1 MGYKVVCARALSPSG
16 WTRLQWVVMSCVA
29 ALAVFALNHA
39 SAQAVIV
46 VQPGDTFSGIAARFI
61 GDARKWRQ
69 MYSEQ
74 DSGLPNPNL
83 ILIGQR
89 FEVVS
94 AADGS
99 KYLRV
104 VGGGAVAA
112 RTVAPTAVAKQAVGP
127 TALPETLVVG
137 VLPNIAAEKLMARY
151 ENLKRYLER
160 VNDNQVRIVVPANFK
175 AFFDS
180 TMKGEYDLAIS
191 APNLARVA
199 QMDANLIPL
208 AMYEPRINA
217 LFVAPINSQIKSGRD
232 VRGQTVAFA
241 NPQSLVAMYGQ
252 QWLKSLDLVS
262 GKDYEVKAAR
272 TDMGVGRM
280 MLLGEAVAAIMSE
293 GEFMSLPP
301 DELAQM
307 HAVEVF
313 ARIPNFV
320 VLGNPRLG
328 RAPLERVKTEL
339 EEFLADQKDGA
350 AFKSAGG
357 VTGIV
362 EPNETTLRELDAFV
376 AQTRQAMGVVK

>member
-1 MGYKVVCARALSPSG
+1 MEDKVVCTRPTLPSG
-16 WTRLQWVVMSCVA
+16 LTRLRWFVMSCVA
-29 ALAVFALNHA
+29 AFVAFAVNGA
-39 SAQAVIV
+39 SAQTIIEVKA
-46 VQPGDTFSGIAARFI
+46 GDTFSGITARFL

-69 MYSEQ
+69 MYSPEL
-74 DSGLPNPNL
+74 SGLPNPDL

-89 FEVVS
+89 FEVVA
-94 AADGS
+94 AADGG

-104 VGGGAVAA
+104 VGAGAVARA
-112 RTVAPTAVAKQAVGP
+112 VAPAVARKQPVGP
-127 TALPETLVVG
+127 VALPETLVVG

-252 QWLKSLDLVS
+252 QWLKSLDLVP

-280 MLLGEAVAAIMSE
+280 MLLGEAVAAIMQA
-293 GEFMSLPP
+293 P
-301 DELAQM
+301 
-307 HAVEVF
+307 
-313 ARIPNFV
+313 
-320 VLGNPRLG
+320 
-328 RAPLERVKTEL
+328 PLER
-339 EEFLADQKDGA
+339 QG
-350 AFKSAGG
+350 S
-357 VTGIV
+357 
-362 EPNETTLRELDAFV
+362 PTLGER
-376 AQTRQAMGVVK
+376 